1 MDQRLV
7 RGVETKRR
15 ILAHAVELASVEGL
29 EGLSLGRLAAEL
41 EMSKAGVF
49 AHFGSKEE
57 LQIATLDAA
66 SAVFGERVT
75 KAFGASEPGLPQLI
89 AGCSAWLDYVE
100 GNCFR
105 GGCFF
110 AAAASELDGRPGAV
124 REHLVELI
132 KAWLA
137 VLRIIIRDAIRSGHL
152 QETTEPEPLV
162 LELYALVLG
171 ANWSRQL
178 LGEKHAVKYM
188 RHALQARL
196 TAAATA
202 HGKRMLATAARVRG

>member
-15 ILAHAVELASVEGL
+15 ILERAVELASLEGL
-29 EGLSLGRLAAEL
+29 EGLSLGRLAEVL

-66 SAVFGERVT
+66 GALFAERVT
-75 KAFGASEPGLPQLI
+75 SAVTEAAPGLPQLT
-89 AGCSAWLDYVE
+89 AVCEAWLDYIE
-100 GNCFR
+100 GDCLS

-124 REHLVELI
+124 REHFVELI

-137 VLRIIIRDAIRSGHL
+137 VLRQIIRDAIRAQHL
-152 QETTEPEPLV
+152 QGTVEPEQLV
-162 LELYALVLG
+162 LEIYALVLG

-178 LGEKHAVKYM
+178 LGDKRAVH
-188 RHALQARL
+188 RIRTAIQSRL
-196 TAAATA
+196 SAAATGR
-202 HGKRMLATAARVRG
+202 GKRLLRAAPRLKR

>member
-1 MDQRLV
+1 VDQRLV
-7 RGVETKRR
+7 RGIETKRR

-29 EGLSLGRLAAEL
+29 EGLSLGRLADEL
-41 EMSKAGVF
+41 DMSKAGVF

-66 SAVFGERVT
+66 GELFAERVT
-75 KAFGASEPGLPQLI
+75 KAFEAAEPGLPQLL
-89 AGCSAWLDYVE
+89 AVCTAWLDYIE
-100 GNCFR
+100 NNCFR

-110 AAAASELDGRPGAV
+110 SAAASELDGRPGPV
-124 REHLVELI
+124 REHFVELI

-137 VLRIIIRDAIRSGHL
+137 ALRIIVRDAIRAGHL
-152 QETTEPEPLV
+152 QETTDPEPFI

-178 LGEKHAVKYM
+178 LGDKQAVKHM
-188 RHALQARL
+188 RAAMQSRL

-202 HGKRMLATAARVRG
+202 RGKRTLRAAARAGG